1 MRERHCE
8 AVPSWGVSRA
18 QQAPE
23 APMGLAD
30 LTQRQVNLVLSP
42 RDPLSGAE
50 LSLHC
55 PSLQPCLMP

>member
-18 QQAPE
+18 QQETE

-30 LTQRQVNLVLSP
+30 LTWRQVNLVLSP
-42 RDPLSGAE
+42 PEGPPE
-50 LSLHC
+50 WG
-55 PSLQPCLMP
+55 